1 MERLHYTP
9 ATVENLDFAAP
20 WDHHRSDSDML
31 RALAIFLMA
40 GAAHGALMP
49 LPWKVTRGMGRLP
62 IDSGFHI
69 TNTGCPSTAVARFQ
83 SRVARLTGIPLTGG
97 GRGLSLTCQT
107 PAPDWPTLGEDES
120 YVLDV
125 AAGGAQLTAP
135 TATGVLRGFETFAQ
149 LIAAGPDGFEVP
161 AVHIEDRPRFPWRGL
176 MMDVSRHW
184 IPTEV
189 IERNLDAMAAV
200 KLNVLHW
207 HLSDDQGF
215 RVESKLFPKL
225 QQFGSDGNFYTQDQI
240 REVVA
245 YARDRGIRVVP
256 EFDIPG
262 HTTAWFVGMPE
273 LAAAPGPYS
282 IERRFGIFAPV
293 MNAAS
298 DSVYTFLDA
307 FVGEMAGLFPDP
319 CFHIGG
325 DEVEDAVAKT
335 LQPQFNKKV
344 QAIVKAHGK
353 SMVGWDEV
361 LAPDL
366 ASDTVVQSWR
376 GPDALAQI
384 AAKGYRGILSYGYYL
399 NYLLPAATHYAVDP
413 GDADGILGGEACMWA
428 EYVSP
433 ETVDSRIWPRMAAVA
448 ERFWSRKDVVDVSSM
463 YQRMEAVSRWLEW
476 SGIQHRADYLPM
488 LERLA
493 GGQPVESLLVLGDA
507 SEAGGHDV
515 RAQTGKYTT
524 LTPLNR
530 FVDAA
535 RPESEL
541 VRRMQ
546 QAASRLNESDVREL
560 RSRLRAWVE
569 NDAYFQAMV
578 DGDSFLPELVPLSKN
593 LKTAGEI
600 GLRALQYIE
609 TKTAPPAD
617 WAAQQ
622 NRALDEMSQPVA
634 EVILAAVR
642 PVRALVNAAG
652 APVPPQRHR

>member
-1 MERLHYTP
+1 M
-9 ATVENLDFAAP
+9 AAV
-20 WDHHRSDSDML
+20 
-31 RALAIFLMA
+31 
-40 GAAHGALMP
+40 AHGALMP
-49 LPWKVTRGMGRLP
+49 LPRKTTRGTGRLP
-62 IDSGFHI
+62 IDSGFSI
-69 TNTGCPSTAVARFQ
+69 ANNGCPAAAVARFQ
-83 SRVARLTGIPLTGG
+83 SRIARQTGIPLTGN
-97 GRGLSLTCQT
+97 GRGLAVTCQA

-125 AAGGAQLTAP
+125 AADGARLTAP

-149 LIAAGPDGFEVP
+149 SIAPGPDGFEVA

-176 MMDVSRHW
+176 MLDVSRHW
-184 IPTEV
+184 MPVDV

-200 KLNVLHW
+200 KLNVFHW

-225 QQFGSDGNFYTQDQI
+225 QESGSDGNFYTQDQI

-262 HTTAWFVGMPE
+262 HTTSWFVGMPE
-273 LAAAPGPYS
+273 LAMAPGPYQ
-282 IERRFGIFAPV
+282 IVRTFGIFPAV
-293 MNAAS
+293 MAGLR
-298 DSVYTFLDA
+298 DSTYTFLDA
-307 FVGEMAGLFPDP
+307 FIGEMAALFPDP

-325 DEVEDAVAKT
+325 DEVEDQTARGF
-335 LQPQFNKKV
+335 QPQFNQRV
-344 QAIVKAHGK
+344 QVLLKNHGK

-361 LAPDL
+361 LAAGL

-376 GPDALAQI
+376 GPDELAQV
-384 AAKGYRGILSYGYYL
+384 AAKGYRGILSFGYYL
-399 NYLLPAATHYAVDP
+399 NYLQPAATHYAVDP
-413 GDADGILGGEACMWA
+413 GDAVGILGGEACMWA

-448 ERFWSRKDVVDVSSM
+448 ERFWSAKDVTDVNSM

-476 SGIQHRADYLPM
+476 TGIQHRANYLPM

-493 GGQPVESLLVLGDA
+493 GGQPAEPLRVLGDA
-507 SEAGGHDV
+507 SEAGGHNV
-515 RAQTGKYTT
+515 RAATGKYTT

-541 VRRMQ
+541 VRRIG
-546 QAASRLNESDVREL
+546 QAAARQSDADLRL
-560 RSRLRAWVE
+560 LRARFREWVE
-569 NDAYFQAMV
+569 NDAHFQAMV
-578 DGDSFLPELVPLSKN
+578 EGDSFLPELAPLSKN
-593 LKTAGEI
+593 LKTVGEI
-600 GLRALQYIE
+600 GLRMLQYIE
-609 TKTAPPAD
+609 SKAAPPAE
-617 WAAQQ
+617 WVAQQ
-622 NRALDEMSQPVA
+622 NQALDAMEQPVA

-642 PVRALVNAAG
+642 PVRTLVNVPAGAGALV
-652 APVPPQRHR
+652 PTQRRR

>member
-1 MERLHYTP
+1 M
-9 ATVENLDFAAP
+9 AA
-20 WDHHRSDSDML
+20 
-31 RALAIFLMA
+31 
-40 GAAHGALMP
+40 AAHGALMP
-49 LPWKVTRGMGRLP
+49 LPWKATRGTGRLT
-62 IDSGFHI
+62 IDSGFSI
-69 TNTGCPSTAVARFQ
+69 ANSGCPNSAVARFQ
-83 SRVARLTGIPLTGG
+83 SRIARQTGILLTGA
-97 GRGLSLTCQT
+97 GRGLAVTCQA

-125 AAGGAQLTAP
+125 TADGAQLNAP

-149 LIAAGPDGFEVP
+149 LIAPGPDGFEVP

-184 IPTEV
+184 MPVEV

-200 KLNVLHW
+200 KLNVFHW

-225 QQFGSDGNFYTQDQI
+225 QQLGSDGNFYTQDQI

-256 EFDIPG
+256 EFDMPG
-262 HTTAWFVGMPE
+262 HTSAWFVGMPE
-273 LAAAPGPYS
+273 LAAAPGPYQ
-282 IERRFGIFAPV
+282 IERKFGIFPPV
-293 MNAAS
+293 MNAAA
-298 DSVYTFLDA
+298 DSTYAFLDA
-307 FVGEMAGLFPDP
+307 FIGEMATLFPDP

-325 DEVEDAVAKT
+325 DEVEDAAAKV
-335 LQPQFNKKV
+335 LQPQFNRKV
-344 QAIVKAHGK
+344 QTLLKAHGK

-366 ASDTVVQSWR
+366 AADTVVQSWR
-376 GPDALAQI
+376 GPDELAQI
-384 AAKGYRGILSYGYYL
+384 AGKGYRGILSYGYYL
-399 NYLLPAATHYAVDP
+399 NYLLPASTHYAVDP
-413 GDADGILGGEACMWA
+413 GDADRILGGEACMWA
-428 EYVSP
+428 EYVSA
-433 ETVDSRIWPRMAAVA
+433 ETEDSRIWPRMAAVA
-448 ERFWSRKDVVDVSSM
+448 ERFWSQKDVTDVNSM

-476 SGIQHRADYLPM
+476 TGIQHRANYLPM

-493 GGQPVESLLVLGDA
+493 GGQPVDALRVLGDA
-507 SEAGGHDV
+507 TEASGHNV
-515 RAQTGKYTT
+515 RAATGKYTT

-546 QAASRLNESDVREL
+546 QAAGR
-560 RSRLRAWVE
+560 RSADDIHQLRARFREWID
-569 NDAYFQAMV
+569 NDAHFQAMV

-593 LKTAGEI
+593 LKAVGEI
-600 GLRALQYIE
+600 GLKALQYVE
-609 TKTAPPAD
+609 SKTSPPAD
-617 WAAQQ
+617 WVAQQ
-622 NRALDEMSQPVA
+622 NQALDAMEQPVA

-642 PVRALVNAAG
+642 PVRALVNAPG
-652 APVPPQRHR
+652 GTGPLVPTQRRKEK